1 LRLSRISI
9 SLRLT
14 LWFASIF
21 LLGWVTFGAA
31 MWLILKHSLTQ
42 ERHSTLVR
50 RLNRLQEL
58 VMKVQGEDQ
67 THRIQDFKDFAHA
80 TGNGLSEILRADGS
94 HYFPSPSAAAQA
106 FPWPAIDDSK
116 TEIFQRVNAS
126 GHFYWMVGRPW
137 QLGSEKLYLM
147 AAAPSI
153 SDMDILDAFSSGLL
167 ASAPLLFAVSS
178 LGGYLLSRRALRPV
192 DRITV
197 TARSISIRNLSER
210 LPNATSSDE
219 LHRLTETFN
228 AMLERLESAVGQI
241 KQFTADASHELRGP
255 LSFVRTVA
263 EVALRN
269 PRIDTESREAFTDIV
284 SEVAKS
290 AVLLEDMLTLARADA
305 RSADAVLEALDVAPV
320 LRNAYERALPI
331 ATERGLS
338 LTCRIPADEAA
349 WAIADELTLRRLFW
363 ILLDNAIKYTP
374 APGTIAVSLSSVNTD
389 LLIEVSDTGV
399 GIPAADLP
407 FIFNRFY
414 RADPSRGQTE
424 GSGLGLAIA
433 KWIADLHGCTLSV
446 FSEIDEGTT
455 VLLRFPVST
464 STSSSLSW

>member
-1 LRLSRISI
+1 
-9 SLRLT
+9 
-14 LWFASIF
+14 
-21 LLGWVTFGAA
+21 
-31 MWLILKHSLTQ
+31 
-42 ERHSTLVR
+42 
-50 RLNRLQEL
+50 
-58 VMKVQGEDQ
+58 
-67 THRIQDFKDFAHA
+67 
-80 TGNGLSEILRADGS
+80 
-94 HYFPSPSAAAQA
+94 
-106 FPWPAIDDSK
+106 
-116 TEIFQRVNAS
+116 
-126 GHFYWMVGRPW
+126 
-137 QLGSEKLYLM
+137 M
-147 AAAPSI
+147 AAAPSV
-153 SDMDILDAFSSGLL
+153 SDREILDKFSSGLL
-167 ASAPLLFAVSS
+167 ATVPLLLAISS

-210 LPNATSSDE
+210 LPNGTSSDE
-219 LHRLTETFN
+219 LQRLTETFN

-269 PRIDTESREAFTDIV
+269 PKIDTESREAFTDIV
-284 SEVAKS
+284 GEVGRS

-305 RSADAVLEALDVAPV
+305 RSAEAELETLDVAPV
-320 LRNAYERALPI
+320 LRSIYERALPI

-338 LTCRIPADEAA
+338 LTSRIPAHEPA
-349 WAIADELTLRRLFW
+349 WVIGDELTLRRLFW

-374 APGTIAVSLSSVNTD
+374 AIGTIVVSLSSVNTD

-414 RADPSRGQTE
+414 RADPSRGQIE

-433 KWIADLHGCTLSV
+433 KWITDLHGGVLSI
-446 FSEIDEGTT
+446 FSEVDKGTT
-455 VLLRFPVST
+455 VQLRLPAST
-464 STSSSLSW
+464 DRDSRTKASS